1 MRLWRAAR
9 RVVPRW
15 VSLVAAGLMVFA
27 WPALGA
33 GPPIDPTHKPAA
45 GLLKFEL
52 LVRMPRGG
60 EQTFLIIAR
69 DRPNAEAMAAT
80 QTGGKV
86 LGGRQVR

>member
-1 MRLWRAAR
+1 MRLPCSAR
-9 RVVPRW
+9 PFRPRW
-15 VSLVAAGLMVFA
+15 VVAVAAGWLVSA
-27 WPALGA
+27 WPAFGA
-33 GPPIDPTHKPAA
+33 GLPVDPAQRSVA

-52 LVRMPRGG
+52 RVRMPRGG

-69 DRPNAEAMAAT
+69 DRPNAEATAAA